1 MREVFDA
8 ARALPQEARSA
19 YLANTCGDDDGLR
32 REVEALLDSHQRAAG
47 FLEQPAHYAPT
58 PEPVTTHLEGQ
69 RIGPYQ
75 VHARIGAGGM
85 GEVYRARDTRLD
97 RTVAIKVLPAHVA
110 MDPAT
115 RERFDREARAV
126 AALNHPHICTLH
138 DVGEAPSPD
147 PAVLGAQSIRFFVME
162 FVEGATLD
170 ALGDLP
176 MDTERAVAI
185 AAQVCDALDAAHA
198 KGIVHRDIKPQ
209 NIMVSPRGHVK
220 VLDFGIARLDP
231 RTPDEST
238 ALHTKTGLVM
248 GTLPYMSP
256 EQLCGD
262 TVTGSSDVFSLG
274 VVLYQLVTGR
284 HPFAVE
290 GHAPM
295 QALARAVLVGAPTPA
310 RLLNPAISASLE
322 TLILRMLENDPAQRP
337 SATEARQ
344 RLTTPSPTTGATGV
358 RRSTSNLPLHIA
370 PFIGREDDVTGV
382 RGALMQSR
390 LVTLTGAGGVGKT
403 RLALQV
409 AAAIVDTFA
418 DGAWLVDLSP
428 VSDPGHVAIAVADI
442 LGVRERPDRPIAD
455 TVCDHLRQKTLLI
468 VLDNCEHLIEASAR
482 LAQQLLASCATITVL
497 ATSRETLGVPGET
510 AWRLRSLNVPEP
522 GGADLAAV
530 ARTESVQLFLQ
541 RARAARSGF
550 ELTAENAGPVVQIC
564 RRLDGLPLAIEL
576 AAARVS
582 AMAIVEIAERLD
594 DRFRLL
600 TGGARS
606 AVPRQRTLEATVSW
620 SYELLTEP
628 ERLLFARLAVFSGG
642 WTLDAAE
649 RVCGDEPLVRG
660 DIADRLAHLVE
671 RSMAAADETAE
682 GRTRYRLLETLRQF
696 GRDRLVASGT
706 MIAQRDRH
714 LAWAVALA
722 ETVSPRRGQIPPDVA
737 AEADNLRVA
746 LEWAYETGSYES
758 GLRIMSRASLGHF
771 GEQTRMLKLLLPFAD
786 RAPLDVRGQVAFTAG
801 GLAFMI
807 GDWRW
812 GVDILRESAEI
823 NAAAGDAMRRSM
835 SLTYLGAC
843 HWGLGDS
850 AAALEAIEHGLADA
864 RATRDGDALARALLL
879 RTWFETGRDL
889 AQAEALAID
898 AERAAAALATPFD
911 AGHSREVRAFVHC
924 LKGEI
929 RRGTE
934 ALADAVAM
942 FKNIQ
947 INCGSH
953 VLETAAAWAAMTGRF
968 ELGAEFMGAAHRIRE
983 DTGDKPR
990 PWERAVQ
997 EMWLPK
1003 IAAALDPQVY
1013 EAAHRRGTRRPF
1025 AKALD
1030 FAERELRA
1038 TIREGGDA

>member
-1 MREVFDA
+1 M
-8 ARALPQEARSA
+8 
-19 YLANTCGDDDGLR
+19 
-32 REVEALLDSHQRAAG
+32 
-47 FLEQPAHYAPT
+47 
-58 PEPVTTHLEGQ
+58 TTQLEGQ

-85 GEVYRARDTRLD
+85 GEVYRAHDTRLD
-97 RTVAIKVLPAHVA
+97 RMVAIKVLPAHVA
-110 MDPAT
+110 MDPSV

-138 DVGEAPSPD
+138 DIGEAPGPD
-147 PAVLGAQSIRFFVME
+147 PAAPGDRSIQFFVME
-162 FVEGATLD
+162 FVEGTTLD
-170 ALGDLP
+170 SAGRLP
-176 MDTERAVAI
+176 MDPERATAI
-185 AAQVCDALDAAHA
+185 AAQVCEALEAAHE

-209 NIMVSPRGHVK
+209 NIMVSARGHVK
-220 VLDFGIARLDP
+220 VLDFGIAKLAAAAP
-231 RTPDEST
+231 RDVTTPHTST
-238 ALHTKTGLVM
+238 GQVI

-256 EQLCGD
+256 EQFCGD
-262 TVTGSSDVFSLG
+262 AVTGATDIFSLG

-284 HPFAVE
+284 HPFGVE
-290 GHAPM
+290 GHAQM
-295 QALARAVLVGAPTPA
+295 QALARAVLVDAPTPT
-310 RLLNPAISASLE
+310 RVFNPAIPASLD
-322 TLILRMLENDPAQRP
+322 TLLLRMLDKDPAQRP
-337 SATEARQ
+337 SASEARQ
-344 RLTTPSPTTGATGV
+344 RLIEPSGTTGATAAV
-358 RRSTSNLPLHIA
+358 RPTNNLPLHIA
-370 PFIGREDDVTGV
+370 PFVGREDDLAGV
-382 RGALMQSR
+382 RDALLRSR

-409 AAAIVDTFA
+409 AAALVETFP

-428 VSDPGHVAIAVADI
+428 VSDPGHVASTVADV
-442 LGVRERPDRPIAD
+442 LAVRERQDRSIAD
-455 TVCDHLRQKTLLI
+455 TLCEHLRRKTLLL
-468 VLDNCEHLIEASAR
+468 VFDNCEHLIEACAL
-482 LAQQLLASCATITVL
+482 LAQQLLASCATITLL
-497 ATSRETLGVPGET
+497 ATSRETLGVAGET

-550 ELTAENAGPVVQIC
+550 ELTAENAAPVVQIC
-564 RRLDGLPLAIEL
+564 RRLDGLPLALEL

-582 AMAIVEIAERLD
+582 AMAILEIAERLD

-620 SYELLTEP
+620 SYELLSEP
-628 ERLLFARLAVFSGG
+628 ERVLFARLAVFSGG
-642 WTLDAAE
+642 WTLGAAE
-649 RVCGDEPLVRG
+649 RVCGDDPLAPG

-671 RSMAAADETAE
+671 RSMVVADETAE
-682 GRTRYRLLETLRQF
+682 GRTRYRMLETLRQF
-696 GRDRLVASGT
+696 GRDRLLASGT
-706 MIAQRDRH
+706 MIAQRNKH

-722 ETVSPRRGQIPPDVA
+722 ETAPPQLGHLPPPAVA
-737 AEADNLRVA
+737 AEQDNLRAA
-746 LEWAYETGSYES
+746 LEWAYETGGYES
-758 GLRIMSRASLGHF
+758 GLRIMSRAWIGHLG
-771 GEQTRMLKLLLPFAD
+771 ERARMLKLLLPFAD
-786 RAPLDVRGQVAFTAG
+786 QAPLDVQGKAAFAAG
-801 GLAFMI
+801 ALAFMI

-812 GVDILRESAEI
+812 GVDVLRTAAEI
-823 NAAAGDAMRRSM
+823 NAAAGDAMRRSL

-843 HWGLGDS
+843 YWGLGDVV
-850 AAALEAIEHGLADA
+850 AALDAIERGLADA
-864 RATRDGDALARALLL
+864 QATRDGDALARALLV
-879 RTWFETGRDL
+879 RTWFETERDL
-889 AQAEALAID
+889 DKAEALAVD
-898 AERAAAALATPFD
+898 AERSAAALDTPFEV
-911 AGHSREVRAFVHC
+911 GHGREVRGFVHC
-924 LKGEI
+924 LKGEM

-934 ALADAVAM
+934 ALADAMVL
-942 FKNIQ
+942 FKRIQ

-1003 IAAALDPQVY
+1003 IGAALEPQVFD
-1013 EAAHRRGTRRPF
+1013 AAHRRGTRKPF
-1025 AKALD
+1025 ATALD